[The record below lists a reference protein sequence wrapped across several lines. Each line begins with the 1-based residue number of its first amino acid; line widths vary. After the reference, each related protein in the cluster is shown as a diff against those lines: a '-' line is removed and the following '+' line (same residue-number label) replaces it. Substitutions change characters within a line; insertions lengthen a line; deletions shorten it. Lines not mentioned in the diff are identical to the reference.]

1 MDPRLVFVVNRLEFL
16 LSHRLPLVL
25 AAQQA
30 GYDVHVIAPPG
41 DDASVLHARGV
52 PVHAWRLDRGGQ
64 NAAAEGAA
72 LLHLTQLYRRLGPRV
87 VHHVTVKP
95 VLYGSLAARATAVR
109 GVVNAVSG
117 LGYVFMS
124 TGRAAAL
131 RRAALRPLYRAAL
144 CGPRTV
150 VILQNEADRAELV
163 AQGVLEGARIVMVPG
178 SGVDVR
184 RFEPRPVPPGPPLVV
199 LPARLL
205 KDKGVEEFAAAAAAL
220 RARGVAARFALVG
233 DLDPSNPSC
242 VTQAQ
247 VDGWVSAG
255 TLEWWGRRADMPE
268 VYAQASVV
276 CLPSYREGMSKA
288 LLEAAA
294 AGRPIVTS
302 DAPGCREVVDGGRLG
317 PLVPVGDAAAL
328 TEALA
333 GLLLNAPKRQALG
346 AALADFARERFDERL
361 VVDRHLR
368 VWSELV

>member
-16 LSHRLPLVL
+16 LSHRLPLIV
-25 AAQQA
+25 AAQRA

-41 DDASVLHARGV
+41 DDQSTLDAKGV
-52 PVHAWRLDRGGQ
+52 PVHSWRLDRGSQ
-64 NAAAEGAA
+64 RLPSEAAALSQLTA
-72 LLHLTQLYRRLGPRV
+72 LYARLRPRL

-95 VLYGSLAARATAVR
+95 VLYGSLAARATGVR

-124 TGRAAAL
+124 SGPSAQL
-131 RRAALRPLYRAAL
+131 RRAVLRPLYRAAL
-144 CGPRTV
+144 GGPRSV
-150 VILQNEADRAELV
+150 VLLQNEGDRGELER
-163 AQGVLEGARIVMVPG
+163 QGLLAGARVVMMPG

-184 RFEPRPVPPGPPLVV
+184 RFEPQPVPAGPPLVV

-205 KDKGVEEFAAAAAAL
+205 KDKGVGEFAQAAAAL
-220 RARGVAARFALVG
+220 KAEGVQARFALVG
-233 DLDPSNPSC
+233 DFDASNPSC
-242 VTQAQ
+242 VSQAEL
-247 VDGWVSAG
+247 DRWVRSG
-255 TLEWWGRRADMPE
+255 VLEWWGRRTDMPQ
-268 VYAQASVV
+268 VYAQAAVV

-317 PLVPVGDAAAL
+317 PLVPVGDASRLTQAL
-328 TEALA
+328 RE
-333 GLLLNAPKRQALG
+333 LLDNGPKRLELG
-346 AALADFARERFDERL
+346 AALARFAREHFDEQ
-361 VVDRHLR
+361 VVVERHLR